1 MKTQNIRLVILFF
14 LAAIFSINLNAQSPE
29 QVVRDAENSINK
41 KIELVHQLAIQRD
54 IKNAFK
60 KLDQINKEINKEFTW
75 GTFDEKYREAKRS
88 NPNFSFQIRED
99 LPEQLSLSFWTNYVA
114 RCDKIMSDQ
123 DVITEGMVA
132 MVQLNNWD
140 QAMAYSSQLKTMYE
154 TFTGAAENLGSAN
167 LLKFAYDL
175 HGNMNDFI
183 ENYKKI
189 EKAKLEGQEID
200 NFQVDFNRMTSK
212 ARKSKRLYNEYIE
225 SIRKN
230 QGMIVDFEYNIKHI
244 HKLKKLAS
252 KGPLFPLSYADL
264 RYNWNYEYVENRLIE
279 ECDSF
284 ENYVIDCPEFVKFY
298 ASIKQDA
305 RNEWKE
311 IKGNIY
317 ASDDEVHKQEFLNH
331 HTEMWA
337 EFLREVK
344 PVYDNTYQIY
354 CVDNSAT
361 DTQNTDNPFDGAT
374 AGGGAANTTSQ
385 DKPSNSLA
393 PSFKIENVKIKNQ
406 LVYFASPIPF
416 IELKYDVYYPNEVPS
431 SFNYVHNIEFEGKQ
445 ITHNTRSK
453 LVLLGHN
460 DRRNN
465 TFNFRFP
472 KEKGDGT
479 YQLKLIVNVGKQ
491 IQSISTTITV
501 KGKSVQQGKTSSTSS
516 NNSSAEQ
523 IPEPQ
528 KDNPPER
535 EVVDRSGSTGS
546 SGNNNNSG
554 GTYKPPPKT
563 NRNSQT
569 TIPSN
574 AFLVGSISNSGNKQG
589 TYKAV
594 ELKKLM
600 TYERIVF
607 KLISGELD
615 YIQLIWRKEGGSW
628 ETEYQGNKTDFNISK
643 GLKNIP
649 SNTTHLNFVVNSH
662 HNRWSSSDKACKM
675 EVYLIPRSGG
685 ASSNSFYD
693 IIDQANVAFNV
704 NYWEEEQGTRSSS
717 NPKQKSLDLLRK
729 AERMVNREPDFN
741 TQLEMVELLV
751 NTSASYAERVHA
763 YTAKTPFMELAG
775 RRLNRISTSVPQA
788 SKSASTYSKI
798 ASMWRTLTRAALWGD
813 HAFNK
818 MYCDGEA
825 KKYASLAGE

>member
-1 MKTQNIRLVILFF
+1 MKTLNIKLIILCLF
-14 LAAIFSINLNAQSPE
+14 AAVFSISLSAQSPE
-29 QVVRDAENSINK
+29 QTVRDAEVSINQ
-41 KIELVHQLAIQRD
+41 KIDQVHQLAVQRD
-54 IKNAFK
+54 IKNAFV

-99 LPEQLSLSFWTNYVA
+99 LPKQLSLGFWTDYVA

-123 DVITEGMVA
+123 EVITDGMA
-132 MVQLNNWD
+132 SMVQLNRWD
-140 QAMAYSSQLKTMYE
+140 QAMAYSAQLKTMYE

-189 EKAKLEGQEID
+189 EKAKLEGQEIE

-212 ARKSKRLYNEYIE
+212 ARRSKSLYQKYIE
-225 SIRKN
+225 RIRKN

-244 HKLKKLAS
+244 HKLKKRAS
-252 KGPLFPLSYADL
+252 TGPLFPLSYADL
-264 RYNWNYEYVENRLIE
+264 KYIWNYEYVENRLIE

-317 ASDDEVHKQEFLNH
+317 ASDDEAHKQEFLNH

-337 EFLREVK
+337 EFLRQVK

-354 CVDNSAT
+354 CVDNSAP

-374 AGGGAANTTSQ
+374 AGGSAQTGGQTETDQQETSNISSEKFKISNIQITENKMDWVDGVGGIRVKFDFFHDGYCSIFTNVFVNGKKSTNPLLRTGFTNSKTDPISINVLPTDILGDGNHKIKIEVDIEGHGTIFGNTIITVQGKTVTKAKSSSSNNTKPKEENQANNPKTGTTSQ
-385 DKPSNSLA
+385 TES
-393 PSFKIENVKIKNQ
+393 
-406 LVYFASPIPF
+406 
-416 IELKYDVYYPNEVPS
+416 
-431 SFNYVHNIEFEGKQ
+431 
-445 ITHNTRSK
+445 
-453 LVLLGHN
+453 
-460 DRRNN
+460 
-465 TFNFRFP
+465 
-472 KEKGDGT
+472 
-479 YQLKLIVNVGKQ
+479 
-491 IQSISTTITV
+491 
-501 KGKSVQQGKTSSTSS
+501 
-516 NNSSAEQ
+516 NSSA
-523 IPEPQ
+523 
-528 KDNPPER
+528 
-535 EVVDRSGSTGS
+535 
-546 SGNNNNSG
+546 NNNRQDG
-554 GTYKPPPKT
+554 RTTPTIPPKT
-563 NRNSQT
+563 SRNSST

-574 AFLVGSISNSGNKQG
+574 AFLVGSISNSGKGQG
-589 TYKAV
+589 SYKAI
-594 ELKKLM
+594 ELKKLL
-600 TYERIVF
+600 TYNKIVF

-615 YIQLIWRKEGGSW
+615 YIQLIWRKEGGIW
-628 ETEYQGNKTDFNISK
+628 ETEYQGNKTEFDISK

-649 SNTTHLNFVVNSH
+649 SSTTHLNFIVNSQ
-662 HNRWSSSDKACKM
+662 HNRWSSSSKACTM

-685 ASSNSFYD
+685 ASSNNFYD
-693 IIDQANVAFNV
+693 LIDQANVAFNI
-704 NYWEEEQGTRSSS
+704 NYWDEEQGTKSSS

-729 AERMVNREPDFN
+729 ADRLINSEPNFN

-751 NTSASYAERVHA
+751 STSADFAERVHA
-763 YTAKTPFMELAG
+763 YTAKTPFMELGAKRLHRAG
-775 RRLNRISTSVPQA
+775 TSIPAA

-798 ASMWRTLTRAALWGD
+798 ASMWRTLTRAANWGD

-818 MYCDGEA
+818 MYCDEQA
-825 KKYASLAGE
+825 KKYAALAGE